1 MTTDPTPPGK
11 RDTTMPVWIAVGVVA
26 VLVGVLA
33 GPGLV
38 RVVGIIGGVC
48 ALAYG
53 VGQYLGPRKRDR
65 S

>member
-1 MTTDPTPPGK
+1 
-11 RDTTMPVWIAVGVVA
+11 MPVWIAVGVVA